1 MALDLFKL
9 LYKEFPNKENTV
21 KGTENGLHNFT
32 QDAKKTMTNFNTIKT
47 VTSANNTNGGI

>member
-21 KGTENGLHNFT
+21 KGTENRLHNFT
-32 QDAKKTMTNFNTIKT
+32 QDANKLWQISTQLKQ
-47 VTSANNTNGGI
+47 